1 MNETTEREKC
11 FVIMP
16 ISDQGNYPKGHFTYV
31 YEQIFKP
38 AIEEAGYEPYRVDE
52 DKISTPIINKIF
64 DAIQN
69 CPMAICDLSNRN
81 PNVLYELGLRQAYDK
96 PVVLVQDE
104 KTEKIF
110 DVAGINTIQYSS
122 NRLYENVIEARVA
135 IKEAILSM
143 KEGKGNSIV
152 KIVKAET
159 AHISSEELSKD
170 DKVEIML
177 SNILSQLQYMRNE
190 LKKKERIY
198 IKDAYVNSTE
208 FRTVLKD
215 NILSEDIKDAINSIE
230 NFGIDVEWEKIENEL
245 VVTVISRLDIHG
257 KQDIVSNILLPLSK
271 DGRIICRQRARKF

>member
-1 MNETTEREKC
+1 M
-11 FVIMP
+11 
-16 ISDQGNYPKGHFTYV
+16 
-31 YEQIFKP
+31 
-38 AIEEAGYEPYRVDE
+38 
-52 DKISTPIINKIF
+52 
-64 DAIQN
+64 
-69 CPMAICDLSNRN
+69 
-81 PNVLYELGLRQAYDK
+81 
-96 PVVLVQDE
+96 LVQDE

-198 IKDAYVNSTE
+198 IKD
-208 FRTVLKD
+208 
-215 NILSEDIKDAINSIE
+215 
-230 NFGIDVEWEKIENEL
+230 
-245 VVTVISRLDIHG
+245 
-257 KQDIVSNILLPLSK
+257 
-271 DGRIICRQRARKF
+271 